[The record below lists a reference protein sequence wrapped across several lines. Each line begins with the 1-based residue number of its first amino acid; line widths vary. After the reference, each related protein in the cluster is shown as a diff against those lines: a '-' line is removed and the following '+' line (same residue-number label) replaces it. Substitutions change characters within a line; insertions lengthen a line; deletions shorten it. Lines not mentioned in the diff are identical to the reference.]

1 MAKRCADFSSLKM
14 SQTLLSLL
22 AWTTIAVWFSFSVA
36 GYALN
41 PTGRY
46 VLEMRRLIRD
56 PQLQRSSIGMN
67 SIAAPLRPSEE
78 TSDGTMHDSSAYD
91 DDLSSFTHATR
102 SSSVFDG
109 PIPTQARIKRFER
122 GVESRYYAT
131 PQPQDCSTPESEYD
145 LFDALNR
152 HIEAL
157 DEQIETSTSLRSAL
171 DEQFSSFEVPSDFD
185 YPEYF
190 HALDDVSYSQ
200 TEDNSFYEEPAGLHA
215 FSPVVTDQITMAT
228 AIEDT
233 DSFGFSINQ
242 ADLMESFKTPQPRTS
257 QLLSIQ
263 KRRGPPKLPDTTDPY
278 ELLGF
283 SYECPPKDADDIRR
297 AYVRCAKKYHPDA
310 IDPNSTNEEK
320 ELAALNFKRIND
332 AYRNLKDEK
341 TRLHNEYFATTMGGA
356 MYEPR
361 GSSRHIRRPFS
372 HGYDFDDSGS
382 IFSSSYSA
390 KHGTT
395 HGNTRRFWEKRKST
409 VQDDR
414 RQQRRSSH
422 VEKKG
427 GPFRARQ
434 EVRHNCHVSGQDYP
448 PFLSH

>member
-1 MAKRCADFSSLKM
+1 
-14 SQTLLSLL
+14 
-22 AWTTIAVWFSFSVA
+22 
-36 GYALN
+36 
-41 PTGRY
+41 
-46 VLEMRRLIRD
+46 
-56 PQLQRSSIGMN
+56 MN
-67 SIAAPLRPSEE
+67 SVAAPLRPSEE
-78 TSDGTMHDSSAYD
+78 AADGTMNDASPYD
-91 DDLSSFTHATR
+91 ADLSSFTPATP

-109 PIPTQARIKRFER
+109 PVPTQARINRFEQ
-122 GVESRYYAT
+122 GVESRYYKT
-131 PQPQDCSTPESEYD
+131 PQPQDYSTPESEYD

-157 DEQIETSTSLRSAL
+157 DEQIETSTSLRSVL
-171 DEQFSSFEVPSDFD
+171 DEQFSSVEVQTDFD
-185 YPEYF
+185 YPEYLY
-190 HALDDVSYSQ
+190 AQVDVSYTQ
-200 TEDNSFYEEPAGLHA
+200 TEDNTFYEEPADLQE
-215 FSPVVTDQITMAT
+215 SSSVVTGQIAMPTV
-228 AIEDT
+228 IGDT
-233 DSFGFSINQ
+233 SYFGYSINQ
-242 ADLMESFKTPQPRTS
+242 ADLMESFETPQPRTS
-257 QLLSIQ
+257 QFLSIQ
-263 KRRGPPKLPDTTDPY
+263 KRRGPPQLPDTTDPY

-283 SYECPPKDADDIRR
+283 SYECPPEDADEIRR

-332 AYRNLKDEK
+332 AYRKLKDQK

-390 KHGTT
+390 KHGTKY
-395 HGNTRRFWEKRKST
+395 GETRRFWEKRKSN

-414 RQQRRSSH
+414 RQQHRSSYA
-422 VEKKG
+422 ENKG

-448 PFLSH
+448 PFFSH